1 MAMLL
6 LDTNIPV
13 TIDTIGIKFGI
24 KGWYPQNIGPY
35 RPLELNIEKEFAH
48 NYTKYDI

>member
-13 TIDTIGIKFGI
+13 TIDMNGIKFGV
-24 KGWYPQNIGPY
+24 KDD
-35 RPLELNIEKEFAH
+35 
-48 NYTKYDI
+48 DIHKTLVLTDL